1 MRHLERTYM
10 KLMNA
15 LCALV
20 LLAATAVAQ
29 NEDCRQPWMPK
40 DTPAFCAWD
49 KEPSLPEAR
58 TYAATSMADN
68 HIYVFGGFRY
78 DSSKNQVIY
87 YDSVLQSTIGADG
100 HLGPWTVEPA
110 FSGGRSGAAAVT
122 VGSCAFL
129 VGGSSSTVSAVTYY
143 DDVQYAKIGKDGHLS
158 SWAKSPSHLRIPR
171 SNLSLVA
178 LTTNHGTFLNAV
190 AGVTQ
195 IGPDTVHLDTME
207 FAKVLD
213 NCAVSDWTVAN
224 YHLKG
229 GRSTPQAL
237 SVRNNIVVIGGWG
250 DLDQIDVYDDVETSS
265 VRPDGSPAP
274 WRVSLG
280 RLTSGIYGHA
290 TVFAEAK
297 QRTEP
302 SLLLSIGGQPGT
314 GAYANWI
321 SYAYVFPG
329 LRFPDAIGIWRIA
342 GTGRLPD
349 ARAGLGAVEWQHR
362 LYVIGGNDAQGQYST
377 DVISARFDMGLP

>member
-1 MRHLERTYM
+1 M

-15 LCALV
+15 LCGLILFAS
-20 LLAATAVAQ
+20 TCVAQ
-29 NEDCRQPWMPK
+29 NTDCRQPWMPK

-58 TYAATSMADN
+58 TYAAISMADN
-68 HIYVFGGFRY
+68 HVYVLGGFRY
-78 DSSKNQVIY
+78 DSAKNQVIY

-100 HLGPWTVEPA
+100 HLNGWTVEPA
-110 FSGGRSGAAAVT
+110 FNGGRSGAAAVT
-122 VGSCAFL
+122 VGNCAFL
-129 VGGSSSTVSAVTYY
+129 AGGSSSTVAAVTYY
-143 DDVQYAKIGKDGHLS
+143 DDLQYAKVGKDGHLS
-158 SWAKSPSHLRIPR
+158 NWTKSPSHLKIPR
-171 SNLSLVA
+171 SNLSLVV
-178 LTTNHGTFLNAV
+178 LKTDRGTFLNAV

-195 IGPDTVHLDTME
+195 IGPDTVHLDTVE

-265 VRPDGSPAP
+265 ARADGSPSP
-274 WRVSLG
+274 WRVASG

-290 TVFAEAK
+290 TVLAEPK
-297 QRTEP
+297 NSTDP
-302 SLLLSIGGQPGT
+302 SLVLSIGGQPGT

-329 LRFPDAIGIWRIA
+329 IVLPDAIGIWRIA
-342 GTGRLPD
+342 GSGRLPS
-349 ARAGLGAVEWQHR
+349 ARAGLGAAEWHQR

-377 DVISARFDMGLP
+377 DVLSARFDMGLP